1 MAEDEAVV
9 STSSLTMTEHTVT
22 EAPTDV
28 EIQTSNEATIESNV
42 QGGTESTCNNISNS
56 GEASALTSDGD
67 GDGDGEKSLE
77 FADVLTDR
85 GTKALKESDYGEA
98 AECFSRA
105 LEIKVSHYGE
115 LAYECLNAYYQY
127 GRALLYKAQEEADPL
142 ATVPKKD
149 SESKQD
155 SDKDG
160 SVKNSING
168 ESSTASVSSNVEE
181 DGKHNSNHQGG
192 AADDA
197 SGGKDQEE
205 EGGDSEDEDLAEA
218 DEDESDLDLAWKM
231 LDVAR
236 AIAEKHSGDTMDKV
250 DVLSALAEVALERED
265 IETSLSDYQKALSIL
280 ERLVEPDSRLI
291 AEFFRICL
299 CLEIGSKPQEAI
311 PYCQKAISICK
322 SRLQRLVNEVKSSSE
337 SAMSS
342 TVSEL
347 SEGVQQS
354 SNGLESDKAVADKES
369 EIETLTG
376 LSGEL
381 EKKLEDLQQLAL
393 NPKSILSEILGM
405 ASAKAIRSEKS
416 AAPAVLSSSQMAT
429 ANSSGGFDSP
439 TVSTAHTNGA
449 AVTHLGVVGRGVKRV
464 LMSTASAESSL
475 MKKPT
480 LDPSVADKEDGN

>member
-1 MAEDEAVV
+1 MAEEEAVI
-9 STSSLTMTEHTVT
+9 SESSVTMTEETLV
-22 EAPTDV
+22 EAPSV
-28 EIQTSNEATIESNV
+28 AEAQPSNEATIESNAL
-42 QGGTESTCNNISNS
+42 GGTESTCNNINSNE
-56 GEASALTSDGD
+56 EAPAMTSDD
-67 GDGDGEKSLE
+67 DKDKSLE
-77 FADVLTDR
+77 LAAELTER

-105 LEIKVSHYGE
+105 LEIRVAHYGE
-115 LAYECLNAYYQY
+115 LAFECLNAYYQY
-127 GRALLYKAQEEADPL
+127 GRVLLYKAQEEADPL

-149 SESKQD
+149 DESKQD
-155 SDKDG
+155 SDRDG
-160 SVKNSING
+160 SVKSAING
-168 ESSTASVSSNVEE
+168 ESSIASVSSSADE
-181 DGKHNSNHQGG
+181 DRTDANHQG
-192 AADDA
+192 ATNDA

-205 EGGDSEDEDLAEA
+205 GDEDSEDEDIAEA

-280 ERLVEPDSRLI
+280 ERLVEPDSRHL
-291 AEFFRICL
+291 AELNFRICL
-299 CLEIGSKPQEAI
+299 CLEIGSRPQEAI
-311 PYCQKAISICK
+311 AYCQKAISICK
-322 SRLQRLVNEVKSSSE
+322 SRLQRLTNEVKSSSE
-337 SAMSS
+337 SAISS
-342 TVSEL
+342 AVSEL
-347 SEGVQQS
+347 DEGVQQS
-354 SNGLESDKAVADKES
+354 SNTLQSDKSVTDKES

-405 ASAKAIRSEKS
+405 VSAKAKGGEDS
-416 AAPAVLSSSQMAT
+416 AAPAVVNSSQMAT
-429 ANSSGGFDSP
+429 ANSNGGFDSP

-464 LMSTASAESSL
+464 LMNTGSAESSP
-475 MKKPT
+475 MKKT
-480 LDPSVADKEDGN
+480 ELDSSADKDGNSN

>member
-1 MAEDEAVV
+1 
-9 STSSLTMTEHTVT
+9 MTEQTVA
-22 EAPTDV
+22 EAPTAL
-28 EIQTSNEATIESNV
+28 ETQNSNEGTIESNV

-67 GDGDGEKSLE
+67 GEKSLE
-77 FADVLTDR
+77 LVAELTDR

-105 LEIKVSHYGE
+105 LEIRVSHYGE
-115 LAYECLNAYYQY
+115 LAFECLNAYYQY

-168 ESSTASVSSNVEE
+168 ESSTASVSSNVE
-181 DGKHNSNHQGG
+181 DGKLNSNNQG
-192 AADDA
+192 AAYDA

-205 EGGDSEDEDLAEA
+205 EDEDSDDEDLAEA

-236 AIAEKHSGDTMDKV
+236 AIAERHSGDTMDKV

-280 ERLVEPDSRLI
+280 ERLVEPDSRHI
-291 AEFFRICL
+291 AELNFRICL

-322 SRLQRLVNEVKSSSE
+322 LRLQQLVNEVKSSSE
-337 SAMSS
+337 STKSLAI
-342 TVSEL
+342 SEL
-347 SEGVQQS
+347 DEGVQQS
-354 SNGLESDKAVADKES
+354 SNGLQNDKAVTDKES

-405 ASAKAIRSEKS
+405 ASAKLRGGEKS
-416 AAPAVLSSSQMAT
+416 AAPAVVNSSQMAT

-439 TVSTAHTNGA
+439 TVSTAHTNGN

-464 LMSTASAESSL
+464 LMGTGSAESSP
-475 MKKPT
+475 MKKAT
-480 LDPSVADKEDGN
+480 LDPLSADKEDGNNH

>member
-1 MAEDEAVV
+1 M
-9 STSSLTMTEHTVT
+9 LK
-22 EAPTDV
+22 
-28 EIQTSNEATIESNV
+28 
-42 QGGTESTCNNISNS
+42 C
-56 GEASALTSDGD
+56 
-67 GDGDGEKSLE
+67 
-77 FADVLTDR
+77 VLPIWT
-85 GTKALKESDYGEA
+85 
-98 AECFSRA
+98 
-105 LEIKVSHYGE
+105 
-115 LAYECLNAYYQY
+115 
-127 GRALLYKAQEEADPL
+127 ALLYKAQEEADPL

-168 ESSTASVSSNVEE
+168 ESSTASVSSNVE
-181 DGKHNSNHQGG
+181 DGKLNSNNQG
-192 AADDA
+192 AAYDA

-205 EGGDSEDEDLAEA
+205 EDENSDDEDLAEA

-236 AIAEKHSGDTMDKV
+236 AIAERHSGDTMDKV

-280 ERLVEPDSRLI
+280 ERLVEPDSRHI
-291 AEFFRICL
+291 AELNFRICL

-322 SRLQRLVNEVKSSSE
+322 SRLQQLLNEVKSSSE
-337 SAMSS
+337 STKSLAI
-342 TVSEL
+342 SEL
-347 SEGVQQS
+347 DEGVQQS
-354 SNGLESDKAVADKES
+354 SNGLQNDKAVTDKES

-381 EKKLEDLQQLAL
+381 EKKA
-393 NPKSILSEILGM
+393 NPGM
-405 ASAKAIRSEKS
+405 ASAKLKGGEKS
-416 AAPAVLSSSQMAT
+416 AAPAVVNSSQMAT

-439 TVSTAHTNGA
+439 TVSTAHTNGN

-464 LMSTASAESSL
+464 LMGTGSAESSP
-475 MKKPT
+475 MKKAT
-480 LDPSVADKEDGN
+480 LDPL